1 MLDTS
6 SANRWALAICQLG
19 LEFLRMPEKP
29 NFEPDPSSRKKDPL
43 VTLARY
49 SEIGFIIPAAI
60 LLGFFLG
67 KLADYWLHTKWL
79 FLVGLLFGAVVGFWQ
94 MIRMAVGAFKKDE

>member
-1 MLDTS
+1 MKL
-6 SANRWALAICQLG
+6 LAVSPSLRQLG

-29 NFEPDPSSRKKDPL
+29 SLEPNASSRPSKKDPL
-43 VTLARY
+43 VSLARY

-67 KLADYWLHTKWL
+67 KLADYYLHTRWL
-79 FLVGLLFGAVVGFWQ
+79 YLVGLLFGAVVGFWQ

>member
-1 MLDTS
+1 MT
-6 SANRWALAICQLG
+6 
-19 LEFLRMPEKP
+19 EKP
-29 NFEPDPSSRKKDPL
+29 SLEPDTSSRKKDPL
-43 VTLARY
+43 VSLARY

-79 FLVGLLFGAVVGFWQ
+79 YLVGLLFGAVVGFWQ
-94 MIRMAVGAFKKDE
+94 MIRMAVGASKDK